1 MGVEGVHQNGSTDAQ
16 NEPDKVDISQKARR
30 HNRTSAA

>member
-1 MGVEGVHQNGSTDAQ
+1 MGVEGVHENGSTDAR
-16 NEPDKVDISQKARR
+16 NGPDKVDISQKAQR